1 MTGARPETSTCL
13 VASFPEP
20 IARNPY
26 QTLLYR
32 HLASLGFELVP
43 APSLHLRWLW
53 RNRRRVG
60 TLHFHW
66 PQGYYRYE
74 HASPLARSVLTWSR
88 FALFSIRIIA
98 ARLLRY
104 RIVWTV
110 HQVYPHES
118 ESRSLDRA
126 AAVVLA
132 RMSHCLVCHDEAT
145 AVSIC
150 AELGSVEGKT
160 TVIPHG
166 SYVGVY
172 SEGRPRHVVRS
183 ELGIADDRLVFLSF
197 GQVRRYKELGFLVAA
212 FDRAALTQGIL
223 LIAGLPLDGDEDGA
237 LAEVRAARPNVRAL
251 LDYVP
256 DDRVAEL
263 FRASDV
269 AVTARGDGGTSG
281 ALILAL
287 SMGVPVIAAATPAY
301 EQKTGSGLAGWHF
314 EPGST
319 DSFCAAIRAAA
330 SDPEERAVKAW
341 AALELADRHGWQ
353 EIAARSAEVLR
364 PG

>member
-1 MTGARPETSTCL
+1 MTGARPDASPLL

-43 APSLHLRWLW
+43 AARLHLRWLW
-53 RNRRRVG
+53 SNRRRVG

-66 PQGYYRYE
+66 PQGYYRYD
-74 HASPLARSVLTWSR
+74 HVSPPWRSVLTWAR
-88 FALFSIRIIA
+88 FILFGIRILA

-132 RMSHCLVCHDEAT
+132 RLSHCLVCHDEAT
-145 AVSIC
+145 ADSIGR
-150 AELGSVEGKT
+150 ELGSVEGKT

-172 SEGRPRHVVRS
+172 SAGRPRHVVRS
-183 ELGIADDRLVFLSF
+183 ELGIAGDRLVFLSF
-197 GQVRRYKELGFLVAA
+197 GQVRRYKELGFLIAA
-212 FDRAALTQGIL
+212 FERAALPQAIL
-223 LIAGLPLDGDEDGA
+223 LVAGLPLDGDEA
-237 LAEVRAARPNVRAL
+237 RVLAAAAATRSNVRTL

-269 AVTARGDGGTSG
+269 AVVARGDGGTSG

-287 SMGVPVIAAATPAY
+287 SMGVPVVAASAAGY
-301 EQKTGSGLAGWHF
+301 EALTGDGVAGWHF
-314 EPGST
+314 EPGSA
-319 DSFCAAIRAAA
+319 DSLCAAIRAAA
-330 SDPEERAVKAW
+330 ADPEERAAKAR
-341 AALELADRHGWQ
+341 AALVRAGRLGWP
-353 EIAARSAEVLR
+353 EIAACTAAVLR